1 MFHNIPNKSTAHKA
15 IYSLMHPLQHLHF
28 NSHLSYLLTIN
39 QKSCLFMRNLFSDW
53 IQDFRHP
60 QSPNKGRITCR
71 INSTLSKSIKKCI
84 SSRPQFKNAIKNRN
98 SKIFSKRQLGRI
110 IFAFTIT
117 IKSIITTTTHLI
129 PNKAL
134 ITSMLHSPYHF
145 LQIDES
151 H

>member
-39 QKSCLFMRNLFSDW
+39 QKSYLFMRNLFSDW
-53 IQDFRHP
+53 IQDFRHL
-60 QSPNKGRITCR
+60 QSPNKGRITRR
-71 INSTLSKSIKKCI
+71 INSTLSMSIKKCI
-84 SSRPQFKNAIKNRN
+84 SSRHQSKNVIKNRN
-98 SKIFSKRQLGRI
+98 SKIFCIRQLGRI
-110 IFAFTIT
+110 IFAFRIT

-129 PNKAL
+129 PNKPL
-134 ITSMLHSPYHF
+134 ITSILHSPYHF